1 MVADFNM
8 NYLPKINEHNLD
20 FSHSLISTEKY
31 NGLTSKDR
39 LKPMK
44 LWDALSCY
52 FLVSLFRYQNA
63 VSRVKVA
70 WASRPSA
77 TTITQRSIFHR
88 MNHCIRENLVLV
100 WWVTPS
106 LGVSGGK
113 VGSSFVPS
121 YFPEHKKA
129 QLSRFPG
136 AFLTTWPPS
145 LPLALP
151 KATGSSVLPSS
162 HPPC

>member
-1 MVADFNM
+1 MQ
-8 NYLPKINEHNLD
+8 
-20 FSHSLISTEKY
+20 
-31 NGLTSKDR
+31 
-39 LKPMK
+39 

-113 VGSSFVPS
+113 VESSFVPS

-129 QLSRFPG
+129 QLSTRFPG
-136 AFLTTWPPS
+136 AFLTIWPPS
-145 LPLALP
+145 LPLHYQRPMAHRFSPLLTLH
-151 KATGSSVLPSS
+151 ASTSNLS
-162 HPPC
+162 HLQYTPRIHPNLC